1 MPYHGPTETQLSSY
15 ECEQQS
21 LEGLKRERERER
33 ERERGNRGS
42 EEGGNGREREK
53 GNW

>member
-21 LEGLKRERERER
+21 LEGLKREREREIVKER
-33 ERERGNRGS
+33 EREIKRDSEERGN
-42 EEGGNGREREK
+42 
-53 GNW
+53 